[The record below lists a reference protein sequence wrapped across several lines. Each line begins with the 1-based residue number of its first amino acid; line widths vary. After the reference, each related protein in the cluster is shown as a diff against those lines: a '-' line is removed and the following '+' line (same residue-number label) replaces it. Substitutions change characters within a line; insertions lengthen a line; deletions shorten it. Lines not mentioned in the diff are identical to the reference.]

1 MYCPPLYDHEA
12 VFAHDPPPVGG
23 EDRDTAQ
30 RQVLVR
36 FMSGLEDVVDI
47 VEPHEEV
54 AEPVRVW
61 VPVGGEVI

>member
-1 MYCPPLYDHEA
+1 M
-12 VFAHDPPPVGG
+12 FAHDPPTVGG

-36 FMSGLEDVVDI
+36 FMSGLEDVVDF

-54 AEPVRVW
+54 AELVRVW